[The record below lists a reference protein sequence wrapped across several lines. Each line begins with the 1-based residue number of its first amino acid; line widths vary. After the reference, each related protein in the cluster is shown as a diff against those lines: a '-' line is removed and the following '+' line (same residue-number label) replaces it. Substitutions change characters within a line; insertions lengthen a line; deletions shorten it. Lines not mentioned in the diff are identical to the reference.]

1 MITGRPT
8 MPAMGDLGTFVRERR
23 RELGLTLEQVAEVA
37 AISGPAIS
45 QIERGQTRSL
55 KGTTARSLAKALQVT
70 TDELLDHLAPVP
82 A

>member
-1 MITGRPT
+1 